1 MVLLDTN
8 IFLEVFLNQ
17 EKAEECAILL
27 RQVEEGKIDALVTDY
42 TIHSIGTIID
52 VMGKGNLLP
61 AIFASLSAFKA
72 LTLIQA
78 NLEEQSEIA
87 TLINQGG
94 LDFDDAYQVY
104 FAKRYNVPIV
114 SFDKHLDKF
123 LIRKMPKEVIQL

>member
-17 EKAEECAILL
+17 EKAEECALL
-27 RQVEEGKIDALVTDY
+27 LHQVEEGKIDALVTDY

-52 VMGKGNLLP
+52 AMGKGDLLP
-61 AIFASLSAFKA
+61 AIFASLSAFKS

-87 TLINQGG
+87 TLIKDG

-123 LIRKMPKEVIQL
+123 LIRKTPKDAIP